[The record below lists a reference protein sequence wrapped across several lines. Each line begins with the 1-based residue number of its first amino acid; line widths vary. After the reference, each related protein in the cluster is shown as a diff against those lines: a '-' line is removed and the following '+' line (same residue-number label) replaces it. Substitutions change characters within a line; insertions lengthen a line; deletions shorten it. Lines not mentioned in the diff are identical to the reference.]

1 MYCMDSKCLEWH
13 RNTYKMWL
21 WIFTGVGIISSV
33 LGYSDGIFPHVCRS
47 MSPRHNSFVSQGPP
61 QTAPYNLTYV
71 YGQKGEPVTVT
82 LQSKEPSTFFRGFML
97 EARQIGKEDPVG
109 SFTLLDPSNTRILTC
124 TDVAGFAVSQRNNVK
139 KYSIR
144 VNWTADVLDQDITF
158 RATVLNSFTTF
169 WEGVEVN
176 VSFTDP
182 PETSAQATTT
192 TSTTSTATTVPS
204 TTSTTETH
212 ATSTASTT
220 MPSTTSTTETHA
232 TSTASTTMP
241 STTSTTEPSTTST
254 TEPSTTST
262 TKSSTTSTTE
272 PSTSGTTLSST
283 TSTASMTESSTT
295 GTTLSST
302 TSTASM
308 TESSTTST
316 MEPSTTGTTH
326 SPLGSS
332 TGSTS
337 PSPTPEPLPF
347 WKKVATALVVLDT
360 LFLVMKMELVSIMFQ
375 RQIKISASLCSLL
388 SMAAELLALV
398 LFCLDGPT
406 IKIIALVCAVIVVNF
421 TEVLIITQSF
431 GTDHN
436 KFRKEIAT
444 QLCSVVHISFS
455 IALIF
460 VVLLESGCPLPLIV
474 MIAYTVWLFLFVI
487 WIFSISTRRKV
498 KPARHRIEY
507 SNNNATSR
515 HRREKKTFTLA
526 KVTIIAVS
534 LFFIVG
540 TMAFTAAVIFLEFS
554 PNQD

>member
-272 PSTSGTTLSST
+272 PSTSGTTF
-283 TSTASMTESSTT
+283 
-295 GTTLSST
+295 
-302 TSTASM
+302 
-308 TESSTTST
+308 
-316 MEPSTTGTTH
+316 
-326 SPLGSS
+326 S

>member
-212 ATSTASTT
+212 ATSTAK
-220 MPSTTSTTETHA
+220 
-232 TSTASTTMP
+232 
-241 STTSTTEPSTTST
+241 
-254 TEPSTTST
+254 PSTTST